1 MILFLLGIAAFI
13 FGLVAII
20 YGAVEREGFSV
31 GTGIVAFIVAAILII
46 WSLFVSVPT
55 GFTGIMTTFG
65 EISDKTIEA
74 GLNTKA
80 PWQEIVLMDNRE
92 QKTEFK
98 FLAFSKDMQNV
109 TVEGYVSHQIDP
121 KAAMTLYRTVGKKYY
136 EVLVPSR
143 LEETG
148 RVLIS
153 QNSAEELIANRESI
167 APQLTEA
174 LRNVVKPYG
183 LNIISIS
190 LDLDFEDKFTDAIE
204 AKQVATQEL
213 LKAQTQQEQ
222 KTMEAQQQA
231 ERQKIE
237 AQAKA
242 DIAKLEADAE
252 AYAVKTKADAEAEA
266 NKKIS
271 QSLTEELIKYMETN
285 QWNGTLPSTYIGGDS
300 NALPIISAQ

>member
-1 MILFLLGIAAFI
+1 MILFILGILAFI
-13 FGLVAII
+13 FGVAAII
-20 YGAVEREGFSV
+20 YGAVEREGAPIGFGV
-31 GTGIVAFIVAAILII
+31 GAFVVAIVLVV

-55 GFTGIMTTFG
+55 GFTGILTTFG

-92 QKTEFK
+92 QKTSFK

-109 TVEGYVSHQIDP
+109 TVEGFVSHQIDP

-153 QNSAEELIANRESI
+153 QNSAEELIANRENI

-183 LNIISIS
+183 LNIVSIS
-190 LDLDFEDKFTDAIE
+190 LELDFEDKFTDAIE

-213 LKAQTQQEQ
+213 LRAQTQQEQ

-231 ERQKIE
+231 ERQRIE

-242 DIAKLEADAE
+242 DIAKMEADAD
-252 AYAVKTKADAEAEA
+252 AYSVKVKAEAEAEA
-266 NKKIS
+266 NKKIAS
-271 QSLTEELIKYMETN
+271 SLTNELIKYLETS
-285 QWNGTLPSTYIGGDS
+285 QWNGMLPSTYIGGDGNVLPVV
-300 NALPIISAQ
+300 NAN